1 MKGSAAG
8 GTGNYKYYFYYQK
21 SGETAWTEFGAAY
34 RTETT
39 ATLKASSAVEYIIR
53 VYVQDDSGTFDFKE
67 FSIKYYQPLTI
78 KSLNVPAEAAV
89 GDLVEISAVVTG
101 GTGEYTYQYYYKED
115 PEIDEWTPF
124 DEENTTETTAKLT
137 SNDLGV
143 YPVMLIV
150 TDGSHKIAYKE
161 TSVSFVDK
169 EIVH

>member
-1 MKGSAAG
+1 M
-8 GTGNYKYYFYYQK
+8 
-21 SGETAWTEFGAAY
+21 
-34 RTETT
+34 
-39 ATLKASSAVEYIIR
+39 
-53 VYVQDDSGTFDFKE
+53 
-67 FSIKYYQPLTI
+67 
-78 KSLNVPAEAAV
+78 NVPAEAAV
-89 GDLVEISAVVTG
+89 GDLVEISTVVTG